1 MEPHTEAHQAI
12 NQAMEVSLE
21 LPPPQALINQPVQLP
36 LLELEPPHLQELMD
50 HTAAAMAPVDQLQ
63 AQVLDMEHSQDQ
75 EPELELPPPLQLEQL
90 EPQQLATDQAQVL
103 DMELSQDQEPEL
115 ELPPLQV
122 EQLEL
127 LPPLL
132 MAQDQVLES
141 VEPLPLQPQPA
152 EAEQLEQLE
161 QPPLQVELQDT
172 EHLEPPMVP
181 LEPAMASQAAFQVL
195 NQELLEAEAASTHH
209 LKAMAQATREQLEPL
224 ELLQAD

>member
-63 AQVLDMEHSQDQ
+63 AQVLDME
-75 EPELELPPPLQLEQL
+75 
-90 EPQQLATDQAQVL
+90 V
-103 DMELSQDQEPEL
+103 SQDQEPEL

-141 VEPLPLQPQPA
+141 VLQPQPA
-152 EAEQLEQLE
+152 EAEQLEQ
-161 QPPLQVELQDT
+161 PPLQAELQDT

-181 LEPAMASQAAFQVL
+181 LELLEPAMASQAAFQVL
-195 NQELLEAEAASTHH
+195 NQELLEAEAASIHH

>member
-1 MEPHTEAHQAI
+1 MEPHTEAHQAT

-36 LLELEPPHLQELMD
+36 LLELEPPHLQELTD

-63 AQVLDMEHSQDQ
+63 AQVLDME
-75 EPELELPPPLQLEQL
+75 P
-90 EPQQLATDQAQVL
+90 
-103 DMELSQDQEPEL
+103 SQDQEPEL
-115 ELPPLQV
+115 ELPPLQQQ
-122 EQLEL
+122 EQLEPQQLAMDQAQVLDLELSQDQEPELELLEL

-141 VEPLPLQPQPA
+141 VEPQPLLPQPA
-152 EAEQLEQLE
+152 EAEQLEQ
-161 QPPLQVELQDT
+161 PPLQAELQDT

-181 LEPAMASQAAFQVL
+181 LELLEPAMASQAAFQVL

>member
-1 MEPHTEAHQAI
+1 MEPHTEAHQAT
-12 NQAMEVSLE
+12 NQAMEVLLE
-21 LPPPQALINQPVQLP
+21 LPPPQALINQPQLL
-36 LLELEPPHLQELMD
+36 LLELEPLHLQELMD
-50 HTAAAMAPVDQLQ
+50 HTAAAMVPVDQLQ
-63 AQVLDMEHSQDQ
+63 AQVLDMEPSQDQ
-75 EPELELPPPLQLEQL
+75 EPVLELPPPQHQEQL

-103 DMELSQDQEPEL
+103 DMEPSQDQEPEL
-115 ELPPLQV
+115 ELPPLQL

-141 VEPLPLQPQPA
+141 VLLPQPA
-152 EAEQLEQLE
+152 EAEQLEQ
-161 QPPLQVELQDT
+161 PPLQAELQDT

-181 LEPAMASQAAFQVL
+181 LELLEPAMASQAAFQVL
-195 NQELLEAEAASTHH
+195 NQELLEAEAASIHH